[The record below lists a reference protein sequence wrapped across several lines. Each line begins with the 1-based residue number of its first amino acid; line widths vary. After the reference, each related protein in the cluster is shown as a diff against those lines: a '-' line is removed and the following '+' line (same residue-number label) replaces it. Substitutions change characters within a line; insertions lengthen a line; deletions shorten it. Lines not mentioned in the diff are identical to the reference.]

1 MADDLRGIGIGA
13 AGQRTGQDINETDE
27 RKLALRHTRDLALRR
42 VLEVAFW
49 LLWVPL
55 VAGPWALCWYVPWAF
70 DATMRVLGRWL
81 WGEDSGV
88 NRASLLALGVAVALA
103 LAVTPDELLVWWPF
117 RWQTRHADWLG
128 LRMHPLLL
136 LLRGVLLVAP
146 IAAQREVWYLDQRQR
161 IEIIAPTLSG
171 VAYTSPE
178 AHRVTIP
185 GAWNPH
191 RAEAEPPDPELPRD
205 ELRRVMLRNRGRE
218 VELYGDGPAV
228 AVGNGAGDG
237 AALVIDAPSGAELVA
252 FPVKLFGRG
261 DAGAFNAKTW
271 AARVLADESLYSG
284 RAAVKNRLITDW
296 SARKLFDWMQA
307 NGYADPPDAMHR
319 RALTGR
325 GRRLL
330 RAVARGEM
338 SPF

>member
-1 MADDLRGIGIGA
+1 MTDEGRLGLTT
-13 AGQRTGQDINETDE
+13 AGQRTTEAVGGSSE
-27 RKLALRHTRDLALRR
+27 RHEALRHVRDLVLRR
-42 VLEVAFW
+42 FAEVAFYA
-49 LLWVPL
+49 LWVPL
-55 VAGPWALCWYVPWAF
+55 LAGPWALVVYVPWVF
-70 DATMRVLGRWL
+70 DATMRALGRWL
-81 WGEDSGV
+81 WDEDSGV

-117 RWQTRHADWLG
+117 RWQTQHADWLG
-128 LRMHPLLL
+128 LRMHPLWL

-146 IAAQREVWYLDQRQR
+146 IAARREVWYLDQRQR

-185 GAWNPH
+185 GVWNPH
-191 RAEAEPPDPELPRD
+191 RAETELPNPEPPRD
-205 ELRRVMLRNRGRE
+205 ELRRVMLLNRGRE

-261 DAGAFNAKTW
+261 DQGALNARTW

-284 RAAVKNRLITDW
+284 RAAVKGRLITDW

>member
-1 MADDLRGIGIGA
+1 VADERLGLTT
-13 AGQRTGQDINETDE
+13 AGQRTVESTGGASE
-27 RKLALRHTRDLALRR
+27 RHEALRHVRDLVLRR
-42 VLEVAFW
+42 FAEVVFLAVY
-49 LLWVPL
+49 VPAL
-55 VAGPWALCWYVPWAF
+55 VGPWVLAVYVPWAF
-70 DATMRVLGRWL
+70 DATMHALGRWL
-81 WGEDSGV
+81 WGEESGV

-103 LAVTPDELLVWWPF
+103 LAVTPDELLLWWPF
-117 RWQTRHADWLG
+117 RWQTHHADWLG

-146 IAAQREVWYLDQRQR
+146 IAARREVWYLDQRQR

-178 AHRVTIP
+178 AHRVAIP
-185 GAWNPH
+185 GVWNPH
-191 RAEAEPPDPELPRD
+191 RAEAETPNPEPPRD

-237 AALVIDAPSGAELVA
+237 TMLELDAATTAELVA
-252 FPVKLFGRG
+252 FPLKLFGRG
-261 DAGAFNAKTW
+261 DQGALNARTW

-284 RAAVKNRLITDW
+284 RAAVKDKLITDW
-296 SARKLFDWMQA
+296 SSRKLFDWMQA
-307 NGYADPPDAMHR
+307 GGYADPPDAMHR

-330 RAVARGEM
+330 RAVARGDVEA
-338 SPF
+338 F